1 MLTKAKF
8 TNSSNSSFSWLFSW
22 SLSLEELI
30 QLISEREFINRFNA
44 LGFFPTDRFEIS
56 ENLSNSEILV
66 IPIPEYESTPK
77 DANSI
82 YNKLLR
88 VAQFR
93 SAKEAEKLVKQL
105 TTKDFPN
112 VQLTN
117 STWYFVTVGP
127 FESRS
132 LLNKAQD
139 IMAQMNYVPQVITL
153 K

>member
-1 MLTKAKF
+1 MAFILWKNSNKGNESAIVKEEN
-8 TNSSNSSFSWLFSW
+8 TNLFAI
-22 SLSLEELI
+22 EESIDPTRLANI
-30 QLISEREFINRFNA
+30 VTSRF
-44 LGFFPTDRFEIS
+44 S